1 MSRCEEFYA
10 LHFDGIYSK
19 IVKKGYF
26 YMCSMISTKREVSAT
41 LQSNAA
47 YKDSIRISIRN
58 NSKTILNSFC
68 HEYPCRYAMGWNNFC
83 SCISY
88 PHIGSILSFNFSL
101 VFWFLYK
108 QKKTRQTIREH
119 LAFVAID
126 AWNGGIWLN
135 WEEL

>member
-1 MSRCEEFYA
+1 MSQCEEFYA
-10 LHFDGIYSK
+10 LHFDGTYSK
-19 IVKKGYF
+19 IVEKGYF

-47 YKDSIRISIRN
+47 YKDSKGISIRN

-68 HEYPCRYAMGWNNFC
+68 HECPCRYAMGWNSFC

-88 PHIGSILSFNFSL
+88 RFNSFLKFFFSILIPLHIN
-101 VFWFLYK
+101 
-108 QKKTRQTIREH
+108 KKTRQTIREH